1 MKRMLRHIL
10 WTVSAVCLAPM
21 LASCNGE
28 PGPADDPSAGDGT
41 VMLVL
46 NTDVLGAARA
56 AGTDGLPDAEK
67 MKTLRIVIL
76 HADGRVEHN
85 LFRDFDDA
93 SAEYDMQLV
102 KVRQNETKRVYLI
115 ANEGGVEGLKQGE
128 LNAFGT
134 GSTGFAELADGLS
147 FEPDYVAHPLPM
159 TSVYEVRV
167 GEKMAEYRFHV
178 VRAATKF
185 TFRFTNMRAGAVTVN
200 SIAISD
206 IAGTTY
212 LMPRKKALTMRF
224 AEEDGSQTECYWI
237 DWLKR
242 VSDESQANPDN
253 KYLADRRGWITDY
266 DIPADAVSGE
276 VVVAAPEGF
285 AVAGAAHDM
294 GVPKPGEAVYPAF
307 YLPESKHLKNPSG
320 DADGEQA
327 YTMTFDLTDG
337 ENGNLRFEAVP
348 FDNLKALFRN
358 THVVVDVT
366 LYDKEIRVDV
376 IPYSEVILE
385 PVFGL

>member
-10 WTVSAVCLAPM
+10 WAVSAACLVPM
-21 LASCNGE
+21 LMACDGG
-28 PGPADDPSAGDGT
+28 PGPADEPSAGDGT

-46 NTDVLGAARA
+46 NTDVLGASRA

-76 HADGRVEHN
+76 HPDGTVEQN
-85 LFRDFDDA
+85 LFRDFDQA
-93 SAEYDMQLV
+93 LTEYDTQLV
-102 KVRQNETKRVYLI
+102 KVRQNETKTICLI
-115 ANEGGVEGLKQGE
+115 ANEGGVEGLSRGE
-128 LNAFGT
+128 LNAFEA
-134 GSTGFAELADGLS
+134 GSAGFMELVDGLS
-147 FEPDYVAHPLPM
+147 FVPDYAAHPLPM
-159 TSVYEVRV
+159 SSVYEVQV
-167 GEKMAEYRFHV
+167 GEKTAEFRFHV
-178 VRAATKF
+178 VRVATKF
-185 TFRFTNMRAGAVTVN
+185 TFRFTNMRDDAVAVN
-200 SIAISD
+200 SVAVSD
-206 IAGTTY
+206 IAGNTY
-212 LMPRKKALTMRF
+212 LMPRKKALTMLF
-224 AEEDGSQTECYWI
+224 AEEDGSETECYWI

-242 VSDESQANPDN
+242 VADESQADPDN
-253 KYLADRRGWITDY
+253 KDLADRRGWITDY